1 MNKKAADTEGYALIT
16 GTWSGMGREYARQ
29 LYALG
34 HNLIVVDIN
43 QQYADEVRDELE
55 SIENNPSGQHPD
67 VLAIGVDLACVGAV
81 TFIAEKVGERR
92 VDILINNAGV
102 LPYGGFLDC
111 SKDEITRAMVL
122 HNLTLVELCHLFAR
136 GMKERGYGYILNI
149 SSLCSWMPY
158 PVLSVYSATKRFIKS
173 FSRSLRI
180 ELMGSGVSVTTA
192 YFGAVSTNLFSL
204 RESLRKRA
212 FRLGIMISAEEA
224 ARKALKATF
233 HGRAN
238 VMPGLINWIVLP
250 ILPIVPKRLLHFLDK
265 KYSSKIKFKNESRD

>member
-1 MNKKAADTEGYALIT
+1 MKRKAADTEGYALIT

-34 HNLIVVDIN
+34 HNLIVIDIN
-43 QQYADEVRDELE
+43 RQFADEVRTELE
-55 SIENNPSGQHPD
+55 SLDVIPSGRRPD
-67 VLAIGVDLACVGAV
+67 VIAIGVDLACIGAV
-81 TFIAEKVGERR
+81 TLIAEKVGERR

-102 LPYGGFLDC
+102 LPYGDFLDY
-111 SKDEITRAMVL
+111 SQDEISRAMVL
-122 HNLTLVELCHLFAR
+122 HNLTLVQLCHLFAP
-136 GMKERGYGYILNI
+136 GMKERGYGYVLNV

-192 YFGAVSTNLFSL
+192 YFGAVSTNLFPL
-204 RESLRKRA
+204 REDLRKLA
-212 FRLGIMISAEEA
+212 FRLGIIISAEEA

-233 HGRAN
+233 RGRAN
-238 VMPGLINWIVLP
+238 VMPGLINWIALA
-250 ILPIVPKRLLHFLDK
+250 ILPIVPKRLLYFLYK
-265 KYSSKIKFKNESRD
+265 KYGGKIKFKNET

>member
-1 MNKKAADTEGYALIT
+1 MKRKAAVTEGYALIT

-34 HNLIVVDIN
+34 HNLIVIDIN
-43 QQYADEVRDELE
+43 QQYADEVKTELE
-55 SIENNPSGQHPD
+55 FPDKTPSGRKPD

-81 TFIAEKVGERR
+81 TIIKEKVGARR
-92 VDILINNAGV
+92 VAILINNAGMF
-102 LPYGGFLDC
+102 PYGSFLDY
-111 SKDEITRAMVL
+111 SQEEISRVIVL
-122 HNLTLVELCHLFAR
+122 HNLTLVQLCHLFAR

-149 SSLCSWMPY
+149 SSLSSWMPY

-192 YFGAVSTNLFSL
+192 YFGAVSTNLFPL
-204 RESLRKRA
+204 EEDMRKRA

-233 HGRAN
+233 RGRAN
-238 VMPGLINWIVLP
+238 VMPGLINWIALP
-250 ILPIVPKRLLHFLDK
+250 ILPIVPKRLLHFVDK
-265 KYSSKIKFKNESRD
+265 KYGSKIKSTNET

>member
-1 MNKKAADTEGYALIT
+1 MKRKAAVTEGYALIT

-34 HNLIVVDIN
+34 HNLIVIDIN
-43 QQYADEVRDELE
+43 QQFADEVRTELE
-55 SIENNPSGQHPD
+55 SLDKTLSGRKPD
-67 VLAIGVDLACVGAV
+67 VLALGVDLACEGAV

-102 LPYGGFLDC
+102 LPYGSFLDY
-111 SKDEITRAMVL
+111 SQEEISRVMVL
-122 HNLTLVELCHLFAR
+122 HNLTLVQLCHLFAR
-136 GMKERGYGYILNI
+136 GMKEQGYGYILNI

-192 YFGAVSTNLFSL
+192 YFGAVSTNLFPL
-204 RESLRKRA
+204 EEDMRKRA

-224 ARKALKATF
+224 ARKDLKATF
-233 HGRAN
+233 RGRAN
-238 VMPGLINWIVLP
+238 VMPGLINWIALP
-250 ILPIVPKRLLHFLDK
+250 ILPIVPKRLLHFVDK
-265 KYSSKIKFKNESRD
+265 KYGSKIKSTNET

>member
-1 MNKKAADTEGYALIT
+1 MKRKAADTEGYALIT

-34 HNLIVVDIN
+34 HNLIVIDIN
-43 QQYADEVRDELE
+43 QQFADEVHTELE
-55 SIENNPSGQHPD
+55 SLDVIPSGRRPD
-67 VLAIGVDLACVGAV
+67 VIAIGVDLASIGAV
-81 TFIAEKVGERR
+81 TLIAEKVGERR

-102 LPYGGFLDC
+102 LPYGDFLDY
-111 SKDEITRAMVL
+111 SQDEISRAMVL
-122 HNLTLVELCHLFAR
+122 HNLTLVQLCHLFAP
-136 GMKERGYGYILNI
+136 GMKERRYGYVLNV

-192 YFGAVSTNLFSL
+192 YFGAVSTNLFPL
-204 RESLRKRA
+204 REDLRKLA
-212 FRLGIMISAEEA
+212 IRLGIMISAEQA

-233 HGRAN
+233 RGRAN
-238 VMPGLINWIVLP
+238 VMPGIINWIALS
-250 ILPIVPKRLLHFLDK
+250 ILPIVPKRLLYFLYK
-265 KYSSKIKFKNESRD
+265 KYGGKIKFKNET